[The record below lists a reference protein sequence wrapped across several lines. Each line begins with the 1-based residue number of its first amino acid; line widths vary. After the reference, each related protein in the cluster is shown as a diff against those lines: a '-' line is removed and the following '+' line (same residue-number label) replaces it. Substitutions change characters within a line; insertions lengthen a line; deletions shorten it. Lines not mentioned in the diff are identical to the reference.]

1 MGRQGQVWVK
11 RNYENCSGCR
21 RCTIACS
28 LHHEGK
34 IWPEASRVRVFMLV
48 PGIEIPHLC
57 FQCEDYPCV
66 ESCPA
71 DALSINK
78 KTGAVAVK
86 VSNCTA
92 CGQCIEACP
101 GKVPHLHPEGNYIV
115 ICDLC
120 DGDPEC
126 VKACQKGRW
135 NALVPTPKGK
145 VGSTRGLA
153 KTPRELTHEV
163 AQRILGK
170 ETAEEVLGQ

>member
-1 MGRQGQVWVK
+1 
-11 RNYENCSGCR
+11 
-21 RCTIACS
+21 
-28 LHHEGK
+28 
-34 IWPEASRVRVFMLV
+34 MLV

-71 DALSINK
+71 GALSVNSE
-78 KTGAVAVK
+78 TGAVAVQ
-86 VSNCTA
+86 VSSCTA

-101 GKVPHLHPEGNYIV
+101 ARVPHLHPEGNHIV

-120 DGDPEC
+120 GGAPEC

-135 NALVPTPKGK
+135 NALMLTPRAKADAR
-145 VGSTRGLA
+145 SPLA
-153 KTPRELTHEV
+153 KTPRELTQEV
-163 AQRILGK
+163 ARRILGK